1 MAPLLAEE
9 VIKHSAY
16 STVNYNLP
24 ATTSGSCTVA
34 QNRRGGPL
42 NIHYEIHGSGPV
54 KLVVSMNYFMTSLCD
69 GTDMGRSG

>member
-16 STVNYNLP
+16 NTINYDLP

-42 NIHYEIHGSGPV
+42 NINYEIHGTGPV
-54 KLVVSMNYFMTSLCD
+54 KLVVSTSMFYDPMC
-69 GTDMGRSG
+69 GSTDMGRSG

>member
-9 VIKHSAY
+9 VIKHPAY
-16 STVNYNLP
+16 NTINYDLP

-42 NIHYEIHGSGPV
+42 NINYEIHGTGPV
-54 KLVVSMNYFMTSLCD
+54 KLVVSMSIFHD
-69 GTDMGRSG
+69 PHVR